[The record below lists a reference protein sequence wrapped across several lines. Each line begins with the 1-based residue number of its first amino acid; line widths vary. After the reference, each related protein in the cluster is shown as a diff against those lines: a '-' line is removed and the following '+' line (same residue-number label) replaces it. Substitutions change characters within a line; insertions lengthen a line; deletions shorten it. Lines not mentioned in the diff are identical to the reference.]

1 MLKDSLL
8 DLYLEVPF
16 SKYLDNMPNDGT
28 YGYKITVKATAELFN
43 IEFVLFSKPAEVT
56 VTPINS
62 SPQNRAFLGHFA
74 ENQG

>member
-1 MLKDSLL
+1 ML
-8 DLYLEVPF
+8 
-16 SKYLDNMPNDGT
+16 NDGT
-28 YGYKITVKATAELFN
+28 YGYKITLKATAELFN